1 MPAGIDGLQLIGY
14 NKVTSATDAIPLHYH
29 KDTIEM
35 DPFEGVNEQIW
46 FHISRSLLYQHFK
59 QQTPV
64 DYINSQKVARAQE
77 LLINGNL
84 NLTEIALQLGFESSS
99 YCFCFVHSL

>member
-1 MPAGIDGLQLIGY
+1 
-14 NKVTSATDAIPLHYH
+14 
-29 KDTIEM
+29 M

-46 FHISRSLLYQHFK
+46 VHISRSLLYQHFK

-84 NLTEIALQLGFESSS
+84 SLTEIALQLGFESSS

>member
-1 MPAGIDGLQLIGY
+1 MHAGIEGLQLIGY
-14 NKVTSATDAIPLHYH
+14 NKVTSATDAIPLYYH

-64 DYINSQKVARAQE
+64 DYINSQKVARA

-84 NLTEIALQLGFESSS
+84 SLTEIALQLGFESSS

>member
-1 MPAGIDGLQLIGY
+1 MHAGIDGLGY
-14 NKVTSATDAIPLHYH
+14 NKVTSATDAIPLYYH

-64 DYINSQKVARAQE
+64 DYINSQKVARA

-84 NLTEIALQLGFESSS
+84 SLTEIALQLGFESSS

>member
-64 DYINSQKVARAQE
+64 DYINSQKVARA

-84 NLTEIALQLGFESSS
+84 SLTEIALQLGFESSS

>member
-1 MPAGIDGLQLIGY
+1 MHAGIDGLQLIGY

-64 DYINSQKVARAQE
+64 DYINSQKVARA

-84 NLTEIALQLGFESSS
+84 SLTEIALQLGFESSS